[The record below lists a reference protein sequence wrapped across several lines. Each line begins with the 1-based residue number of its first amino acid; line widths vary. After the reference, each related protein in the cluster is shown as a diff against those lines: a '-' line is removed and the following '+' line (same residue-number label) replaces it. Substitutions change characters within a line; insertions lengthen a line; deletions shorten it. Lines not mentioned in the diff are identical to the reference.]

1 MSLQQLQEC
10 GVCRFH
16 LNFQLVYIHN
26 LHYFSLHYFRLCR
39 SLFVQQFKLG
49 LLDPLCDN
57 PPSAVDPWP
66 SRSTQQ
72 RPLQNPAW
80 PRSEVVSTVEV
91 ATKIRECCHDVWK
104 RPVLV

>member
-16 LNFQLVYIHN
+16 LNFQLVYIH
-26 LHYFSLHYFRLCR
+26 SLHYFRLCR
-39 SLFVQQFKLG
+39 SLFVQQFKLV

-57 PPSAVDPWP
+57 PPSAVDPRP

-91 ATKIRECCHDVWK
+91 ATKIRECCHDVWR
-104 RPVLV
+104 RPLLV

>member
-16 LNFQLVYIHN
+16 LNFQLVYIH
-26 LHYFSLHYFRLCR
+26 SLHYFRLCR
-39 SLFVQQFKLG
+39 SLFVQQFKLV

-91 ATKIRECCHDVWK
+91 ATKLRECCHDVWR
-104 RPVLV
+104 RPLLV